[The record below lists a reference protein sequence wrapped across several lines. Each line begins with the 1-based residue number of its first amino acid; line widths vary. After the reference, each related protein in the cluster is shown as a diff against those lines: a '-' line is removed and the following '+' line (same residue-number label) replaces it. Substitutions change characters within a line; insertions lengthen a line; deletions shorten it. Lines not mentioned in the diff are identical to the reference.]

1 MSWPDSVPLT
11 KLAATRASLVP
22 DVVHPAVVA
31 LSDRLQEAYGDS
43 VDAVLYYGSCQRG
56 GDPFD
61 GLVDLYLIVNG
72 YRNAYRRLLPSFF
85 NWLLPPNVYYLETDV
100 DGRTVRA
107 KYAVVSMPDFQR
119 GTSGRWFHSYLWAR
133 FAQPVGI
140 VYLRDSATADSV
152 FLALSR
158 AVVTF
163 VDRVLPLV
171 PPAFDVSDLWRTGML
186 RTYRAEL
193 RVEKK
198 HRTAGIVETD
208 RDYYEAVT
216 DAALPVLSSVLSRS
230 GAGYS
235 CRIGAGAR
243 RWSRMQWI
251 VRTWQGKLLSVL
263 RLSKAAFTFAGGIDY
278 IVWKLERHSGESI
291 EVPDRVR
298 RAPLIFVWGLFWR
311 LYRKGVFR

>member
-1 MSWPDSVPLT
+1 MSL
-11 KLAATRASLVP
+11 RQLVEAREAFVAH
-22 DVVHPAVVA
+22 DVHPAVTA
-31 LSDRLQEAYGDS
+31 LGERLRERYGDA

-72 YRNAYRRLLPSFF
+72 YRNAHRRLLPSFF
-85 NWLLPPNVYYLETDV
+85 NWLLPPNVYYLETEQ

-107 KYAVVSMPDFQR
+107 KYAVVSMADFER
-119 GTSGRWFHSYLWAR
+119 GTSSRWFHSYLWAR

-140 VYLRDSATADSV
+140 VYLRDRVSSQTI
-152 FLALSR
+152 FQALSR
-158 AVVTF
+158 AVTTF
-163 VDRVLPLV
+163 ISRVLPV
-171 PPAFDVSDLWRTGML
+171 TPAEFDAVTLWREGVL

-198 HRTAGIVETD
+198 HRTANIIETD
-208 RDYYEAVT
+208 RRYYEAVT
-216 DAALPVLSSVLSRS
+216 AAALAHLPVPVSVTV
-230 GAGYS
+230 AGYR
-235 CRIGAGAR
+235 CHIGQRER
-243 RWSRMQWI
+243 RWSRLMWAL
-251 VRTWQGKLLSVL
+251 RAAQGKLLSLL
-263 RLSKAAFTFAGGIDY
+263 RLIKAAFTFDGGLDY

-291 EVPDRVR
+291 EVPAYVR

>member
-1 MSWPDSVPLT
+1 
-11 KLAATRASLVP
+11 
-22 DVVHPAVVA
+22 VHPAVVA
-31 LSDRLQEAYGDS
+31 LSERLQETYGES

-72 YRNAYRRLLPSFF
+72 YRNAYGRLLPSFF

-107 KYAVVSMPDFQR
+107 KYAVVSMRDFRR
-119 GTSGRWFHSYLWAR
+119 GTSSRWFHSYLWAR

-140 VYLRDSATADSV
+140 VYLRDPVTANSV

-163 VDRVLPLV
+163 VDRVLPLA

-198 HRTAGIVETD
+198 HRTAGIVESD
-208 RDYYEAVT
+208 RQYYQAVT
-216 DAALPVLSSVLSRS
+216 EAALPDLSFILTQT
-230 GAGYS
+230 GNGYR
-235 CRIGAGAR
+235 CYIGAGAR
-243 RWSRMQWI
+243 YWSRLQWI
-251 VRTWQGKLLSVL
+251 SRTGQGKLLSVL
-263 RLSKAAFTFAGGIDY
+263 RLAKAAFTFAGGIDY

-291 EVPDRVR
+291 EVPDYVR